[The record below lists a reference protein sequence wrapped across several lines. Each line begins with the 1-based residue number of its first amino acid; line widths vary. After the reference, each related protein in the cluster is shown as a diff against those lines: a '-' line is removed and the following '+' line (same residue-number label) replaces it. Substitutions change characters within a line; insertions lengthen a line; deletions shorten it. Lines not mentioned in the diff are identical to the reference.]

1 MNISIL
7 IHILIYLNIISFIIG
22 FTLCYIL
29 KYPIVNT
36 NTNSQNKA
44 SNYNTKRPDIEEI
57 SKIKI
62 EDTKFV
68 IGIDTS
74 NIEKK
79 FSSLGDVTKT
89 DENISN
95 SINKLKNLK
104 K

>member
-1 MNISIL
+1 M
-7 IHILIYLNIISFIIG
+7 
-22 FTLCYIL
+22 LCYIL
-29 KYPIVNT
+29 KYQIANVT
-36 NTNSQNKA
+36 TNSQSRT

-68 IGIDTS
+68 VGIDTS

-79 FSSLGDVTKT
+79 FLSLGDVTKT
-89 DENISN
+89 DDNISN

>member
-1 MNISIL
+1 M
-7 IHILIYLNIISFIIG
+7 
-22 FTLCYIL
+22 LCYIL
-29 KYPIVNT
+29 KYQIVNVA
-36 NTNSQNKA
+36 TNSQNRT
-44 SNYNTKRPDIEEI
+44 SNYNTKIPDIEEI

-68 IGIDTS
+68 VGIDTS

-89 DENISN
+89 DDNISN
-95 SINKLKNLK
+95 SISKLKNLK